1 MTTVPDIHILHIQ
14 MIYIY
19 IQYILGPGWGLF
31 VRGFLS
37 MDFGVPR
44 MIYILDDSVA
54 RKDGREDMKMTDDE

>member
-1 MTTVPDIHILHIQ
+1 